1 MRGYSI
7 MSDQERQDILK
18 KHQELYNGYSV
29 GNVPSNMTPLT
40 VYDPAG
46 DKGGITV
53 TNKGE
58 VKQYTNNRI
67 NEITGKN
74 LHYDEIDPAYEFD
87 SQGPA
92 LGMAIQNPGKKSFH
106 FKSKGPVDVYE
117 EDEEGFVSLDD
128 IDIEDMGQEEK
139 EDIKESVN
147 KSLDMFKRFK
157 KFN

>member
-1 MRGYSI
+1 

-18 KHQELYNGYSV
+18 KHQELYNGYAV

-46 DKGGITV
+46 DKEGITV
-53 TNKGE
+53 TNKGD

-67 NEITGKN
+67 NEITAKPLN
-74 LHYDEIDPAYEFD
+74 YDEIDPAYDFD

-92 LGMAIQNPGKKSFH
+92 LGIAIQNPGKKSFH
-106 FKSKGPVDVYE
+106 FKSQGPSDVYE
-117 EDEEGFVSLDD
+117 EDKEGFVSLDS
-128 IDIEDMGQEEK
+128 IDVDDMDQEEK
-139 EDIKESVN
+139 EDIKENVN
-147 KSLDMFKRFK
+147 KTLDMFRRFK